1 MEYPQSVQTSAL
13 NDRILFIKLSGFV
26 PVTSRNT
33 LSVSMMT
40 SLNGM
45 LTVILQAVFLFE
57 QELYTT

>member
-1 MEYPQSVQTSAL
+1 MEYPQSVRTSAL

-40 SLNGM
+40 SFNGM

>member
-40 SLNGM
+40 SFNGM